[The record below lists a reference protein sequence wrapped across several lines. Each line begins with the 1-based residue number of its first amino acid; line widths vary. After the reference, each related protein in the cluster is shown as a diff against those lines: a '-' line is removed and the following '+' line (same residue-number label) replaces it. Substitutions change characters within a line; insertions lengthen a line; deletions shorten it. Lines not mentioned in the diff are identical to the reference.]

1 MNVLIYLL
9 LLLALPALFG
19 AFKQFSRHFEL
30 RRIEEA
36 LPSCLISISTLPS
49 TASFQ
54 HVLNRGA
61 STNSSAAVLFR
72 HCKELISKGNPV
84 SLAISLCFSGSPIIS
99 KTGQL
104 LAKLYTHGNS
114 LLPVVKEFG
123 LELGEMHKA
132 KQQAKADS
140 AMHKYS
146 LLVSTAF
153 LVPLIIGLVYSVSLH
168 AASLFST
175 QVIPG
180 MLMAIN
186 LYLLALS
193 LLCAKF
199 LARQFSTHFYSF
211 FLITAPLSLLVFNA
225 ALFFLA

>member
-1 MNVLIYLL
+1 MVMYWL
-9 LLLALPALFG
+9 LLLALPALFA
-19 AFKQFSRHFEL
+19 AFKQFSRHAKIK
-30 RRIEEA
+30 RIEEA
-36 LPSCLISISTLPS
+36 LPSCLLSVSTLPA

-54 HVLNRGA
+54 QVLNKGA
-61 STNSSAAVLFR
+61 SCNSPTAVLFKK
-72 HCKELISKGNPV
+72 CSELV
-84 SLAISLCFSGSPIIS
+84 SRGTPPLLAISLSFADSPLIS

-104 LAKLYTHGNS
+104 LSKLYTHGNS
-114 LLPVVKEFG
+114 LLPVIKEFG
-123 LELGEMHKA
+123 QELGEMHKV

-153 LVPLIIGLVYSVSLH
+153 LAPLIMSLVYSVAH
-168 AASLFST
+168 RASTLFST

-180 MLMAIN
+180 MLVAIN
-186 LYLLALS
+186 LYLLILALLS
-193 LLCAKF
+193 AKF

-211 FLITAPLSLLVFNA
+211 LLVTAPISLLVFNA